1 MDPSIKL
8 NTFAFPL
15 VLMNGRKRFS
25 SNNHCR
31 WRQLEIFL
39 KFQYDS
45 SESCKTVRE
54 RGAPVIK
61 HLSKPALVL
70 CLFALGCGADGGWGT
85 WRGST
90 ESRQGSADERAAI
103 IERMVPE
110 EGPIP
115 QNRLRIVIQAISM
128 MDKEFEMENP
138 TRTRVG
144 RHLWDRNLSELR
156 RIEANF
162 LAIEKKRRADGLD

>member
-1 MDPSIKL
+1 M
-8 NTFAFPL
+8 
-15 VLMNGRKRFS
+15 
-25 SNNHCR
+25 
-31 WRQLEIFL
+31 
-39 KFQYDS
+39 
-45 SESCKTVRE
+45 
-54 RGAPVIK
+54 IK
-61 HLSKPALVL
+61 HLTKPALVL
-70 CLFALGCGADGGWGT
+70 CFFALGCGAGGGWGT

-90 ESRQGSADERAAI
+90 ESRQGSHDERAAI

-115 QNRLRIVIQAISM
+115 QNRLRIVIQAITM
-128 MDKEFEMENP
+128 IDNEFEMENP

>member
-8 NTFAFPL
+8 NTFAVPL
-15 VLMNGRKRFS
+15 VLLNGGKRFS
-25 SNNHCR
+25 SNNHCH

-54 RGAPVIK
+54 RDAPVIK
-61 HLSKPALVL
+61 NLSKPALVL

-115 QNRLRIVIQAISM
+115 QNRLRIVIQAINTV
-128 MDKEFEMENP
+128 DKEFEMENP
-138 TRTRVG
+138 TRTGVR
-144 RHLWDRNLSELR
+144 RHLSDRNLTQLR

>member
-1 MDPSIKL
+1 M
-8 NTFAFPL
+8 
-15 VLMNGRKRFS
+15 
-25 SNNHCR
+25 
-31 WRQLEIFL
+31 
-39 KFQYDS
+39 
-45 SESCKTVRE
+45 
-54 RGAPVIK
+54 IK

-70 CLFALGCGADGGWGT
+70 CLFALGCGAGGGWGT

-90 ESRQGSADERAAI
+90 ESRQGPADERAAI

-115 QNRLRIVIQAISM
+115 QNRLRTVIQAISM

-162 LAIEKKRRADGLD
+162 LAIERKRRAEGVD